1 MNKTS
6 SILPRYNFTISTKN
20 VEVIHRRDAIKQEGK
35 TDEDIYIAG
44 LEALETNMKKD

>member
-1 MNKTS
+1 MSPSVT
-6 SILPRYNFTISTKN
+6 PRYNFTISTKN

-44 LEALETNMKKD
+44 LEVLEINMKKD